1 MVNFKGQLPGLICD
15 VRMGLFLLDVGSSV
29 GSSEGRDN
37 NNTGALDNRAQQMD
51 SGGFTLLVSGYYG
64 HGHLDNHQYQG
75 SLLRWSLCQYVT
87 MSQSHNAN
95 VTICYVYV
103 TLPCDVLTRLYLWFI
118 ETTAF

>member
-1 MVNFKGQLPGLICD
+1 MGQLPGLICD

-64 HGHLDNHQYQG
+64 HGHLDKQQ
-75 SLLRWSLCQYVT
+75 CQ
-87 MSQSHNAN
+87 
-95 VTICYVYV
+95 
-103 TLPCDVLTRLYLWFI
+103 
-118 ETTAF
+118 

>member
-1 MVNFKGQLPGLICD
+1 MKV
-15 VRMGLFLLDVGSSV
+15 
-29 GSSEGRDN
+29 DN

-51 SGGFTLLVSGYYG
+51 SGGFTLLVSGYYGG